1 MPKAKTAYVCQSC
14 GTAHVRWQGRCEGCG
29 DWNSVME
36 ELVES
41 GVGAGPKMATAGG
54 HPVAL
59 VPLVVWFVISLLR
72 FAPEN
77 QAAARAWLAS
87 PVTMTMLILAI
98 AVGFWHATLGVQ
110 VVIED
115 YVHAKGWRI
124 ALDLAVKFIAA
135 ALTVASV
142 VALFKIAFGG

>member
-1 MPKAKTAYVCQSC
+1 MADLRSPVARVRGLGSAKDGTHHWWLQRVTA
-14 GTAHVRWQGRCEGCG
+14 
-29 DWNSVME
+29 
-36 ELVES
+36 
-41 GVGAGPKMATAGG
+41 
-54 HPVAL
+54 VAL

-124 ALDLAVKFIAA
+124 GLDLAVKFIAA